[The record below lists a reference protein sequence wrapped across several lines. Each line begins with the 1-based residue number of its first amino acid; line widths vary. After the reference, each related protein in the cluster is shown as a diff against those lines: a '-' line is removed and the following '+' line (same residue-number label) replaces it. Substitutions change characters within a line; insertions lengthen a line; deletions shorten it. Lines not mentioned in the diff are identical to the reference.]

1 MSEMTLLLRLLV
13 AAFCGAAIGTER
25 ERGDRPAGLKTY
37 VLISLG
43 ACLFSAL
50 SVRHFP
56 DDPARVAAQVVI
68 GIGFL
73 GAGVI
78 VVYGGTHIVGITTA
92 ASIWATAAVG
102 MAAGLGYL
110 LTSVYMTAM
119 ILAFLLILPMVETGL
134 IEKVRRRRLYLVVEA
149 AHREGILKEVKNA
162 LEKEGIK
169 GVNLLRYSQC
179 RHDGTCSML
188 LRVNLPAGASLDH
201 LAERIQALEGVTV
214 VRFEE

>member
-1 MSEMTLLLRLLV
+1 MSEAQVLTRLLV
-13 AAFCGAAIGTER
+13 AALCGAAIGTER
-25 ERGDRPAGLKTY
+25 ERGDKPAGLKTY

-43 ACLFSAL
+43 ACLFSTL

-56 DDPARVAAQVVI
+56 QDPARVAAQVVI

-110 LTSVYMTAM
+110 LTSLYMTAL
-119 ILAFLLILPMVETGL
+119 ILSFLLLLPLVESGL
-134 IEKVRRRRLYLVVEA
+134 IEKVRRRRLYLVLEA
-149 AHREGILKEVKNA
+149 DYREGILGEVMET
-162 LEKEGIK
+162 LTREGLK
-169 GVNLLRYSQC
+169 GVSLLRYSQC
-179 RHDGTCSML
+179 RRDGTCSML
-188 LRVNLPAGASLDH
+188 LRVNLPAGASLDR
-201 LAERIQALEGVTV
+201 LADRLQAVKGVAV